1 MSEELNDLCEG
12 ISDKIMETG
21 LLTGFIEDGSLAT
34 VSLRVTG
41 EKDAWTL
48 NIDLVI
54 DDRDSD
60 EISED
65 EDDEICDNVQMFIT
79 SKGLDEGFEGLGFEL
94 DNRDS
99 IIVNLVE

>member
-79 SKGLDEGFEGLGFEL
+79 SKGLDEEFEGLGFEL

>member
-1 MSEELNDLCEG
+1 MSEELNSLCDT
-12 ISDKIMETG
+12 ISDKIMEIG
-21 LLTGFIEDGSLAT
+21 LITNLVEDGSLAT
-34 VSLRVTG
+34 VTLRVAG
-41 EKDAWTL
+41 QKDAWTL

-65 EDDEICDNVQMFIT
+65 EDDEICDTVQMYIT
-79 SKGLDEGFEGLGFEL
+79 NKGLDDEFEGLGYIL

>member
-1 MSEELNDLCEG
+1 MSEELNSLCDS

-21 LLTGFIEDGSLAT
+21 LITDLIEDGSLAT
-34 VSLRVTG
+34 VTLRVTG

-54 DDRDSD
+54 DDRESD

-65 EDDEICDNVQMFIT
+65 EDDDICDNVQMYIT
-79 SKGLDEGFEGLGFEL
+79 EKGLEGEFEKLGYES

-99 IIVNLVE
+99 TIVNLVE